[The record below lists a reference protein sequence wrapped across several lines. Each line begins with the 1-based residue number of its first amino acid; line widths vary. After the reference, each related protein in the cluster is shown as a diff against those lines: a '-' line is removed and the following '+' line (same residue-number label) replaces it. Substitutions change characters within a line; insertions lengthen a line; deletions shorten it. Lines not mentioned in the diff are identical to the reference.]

1 MVMIVF
7 VSGHLET
14 LFPVLM
20 MVICSEMFVDW
31 VKHAFITKFNDIQ
44 TEVSYHLH
52 HYYYYYYTTT
62 TTTTTVTIAT
72 TVSTMYCR
80 CTRGI
85 APY

>member
-1 MVMIVF
+1 MRRNDVVVLF

-44 TEVSYHLH
+44 PEVRIYPLLLLL
-52 HYYYYYYTTT
+52 
-62 TTTTTVTIAT
+62 
-72 TVSTMYCR
+72 
-80 CTRGI
+80 
-85 APY
+85 P